1 MVGLP
6 PSSSDAVAAQV
17 SVSPTWPLLGVTEM
31 VSMTGSVLTTVA
43 DAVSVPVPR
52 STSVALAVQ
61 VMTSPGSSA
70 STMV

>member
-31 VSMTGSVLTTVA
+31 LSIVGSVLVTVA
-43 DAVSVPVPR
+43 DAVSVPLPR
-52 STSVALAVQ
+52 SVSVAVAVQ
-61 VMTSPGSSA
+61 VMTSPGSSE